1 MPFAVFMVWRE
12 GKDHVTDC
20 YFCMTNLQ
28 GINRRNKHC
37 VQYPDIPSAIR
48 PVLHGPS
55 LPVPKPDVA
64 IKSSSQSE
72 SDRTEGVEY
81 WSEENDR
88 AVPLTKADLNYL
100 ARDLNLSK
108 ESSQLLGSRLR
119 EKNLLT
125 PETTF
130 YWYRERER
138 ELRQFFT
145 TQRDLSL
152 VNCNNIA
159 DLKKSMDLDYT
170 NTEWRL
176 FIDSSSRSLKAV
188 LLHNGNKYS
197 SIPIGHSVQM
207 KETHDSI
214 DQLLSALNYHDHGW
228 LICGDLKVVG
238 LLLGLQGGYTK
249 YPCSLCL

>member
-1 MPFAVFMVWRE
+1 MPSAVPMVWRE

-20 YFCMTNLQ
+20 YFCMINLQ
-28 GINRRNKHC
+28 GINRKNKHC
-37 VQYPDIPSAIR
+37 VQYPDIPSALR
-48 PVLHGPS
+48 PVPHDPS
-55 LPVPKPDVA
+55 LLAPKTDVA
-64 IKSSSQSE
+64 IKSSSGSE
-72 SDRTEGVEY
+72 SDNTYDRTEGVEY

-88 AVPLTKADLNYL
+88 PVPLTQAALSDLT
-100 ARDLNLSK
+100 RDLNLSK

-119 EKNLLT
+119 EKNLLA

-130 YWYRERER
+130 YWYQERER
-138 ELRQFFT
+138 EFRQFFT

-152 VNCNNIA
+152 VYCNNIA
-159 DLKKSMDLDYT
+159 DLMKSMGPDYI

-207 KETHDSI
+207 RETHDSM

-228 LICGDLKVVG
+228 LSVE
-238 LLLGLQGGYTK
+238 T
-249 YPCSLCL
+249 